1 MITRRM
7 KRADRIEQ
15 ILDCTLKL
23 IEYKSMVSIRTAEIA
38 KAAGVTEGTL
48 FKYFSS
54 KEDILNRII
63 KRYLDSQH
71 PLTPAEDIRT
81 KEEFRIF
88 LDKYLTSM
96 ITTSR
101 QRRAYL
107 RLLLQIS
114 LDQHALSFQKYRQM
128 KNGLWAVM
136 ENRIEYGKK
145 HWGFRSDFDTPVQ
158 VRLFHLSVLMF
169 FIEQEVF
176 GAKSIEKF
184 DLSKVKKIA
193 IDNLFNLLENKT
205 TND

>member
-1 MITRRM
+1 MITQRM
-7 KRADRIEQ
+7 KRGERIEQ
-15 ILDCTLKL
+15 ILDCTLIL
-23 IEYKSMVSIRTAEIA
+23 IERKSLASLRTAEIA
-38 KAAGVTEGTL
+38 EAAGVTEGTL

-63 KRYLDSQH
+63 KRYIDSRH
-71 PLTPAEDIRT
+71 PLIPAEEIRT
-81 KEEFRIF
+81 KEEFRRF

-96 ITTSR
+96 VTASM

-114 LDQHALSFQKYRQM
+114 LDQHELSFQKYDQM
-128 KNGLWAVM
+128 KTGLWAVM

-145 HWGFRSDFDTPVQ
+145 HWGFRPDFNTPVQ

-184 DLSKVKKIA
+184 DLNAVKKVA
-193 IDNLFNLLENKT
+193 IDNLFDLLEKGNA
-205 TND
+205 NE